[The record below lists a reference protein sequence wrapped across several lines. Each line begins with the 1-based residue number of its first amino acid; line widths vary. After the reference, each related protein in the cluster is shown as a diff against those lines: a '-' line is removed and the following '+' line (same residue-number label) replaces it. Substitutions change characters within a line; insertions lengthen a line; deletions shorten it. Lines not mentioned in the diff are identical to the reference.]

1 MEETGDRPG
10 AVTNQQRRVGGVDV
24 AANGV
29 RVGDARADV
38 GVAEARRRFGG
49 IDVPA
54 SLVGMLTALAFLVL
68 FAGLVGAAIGTV
80 GYQTGLDGNEEE
92 LSIASLAGGVVA
104 LFLAYLLG
112 GWTAARIAR
121 YDGVRNGLMTGVWT
135 IVLAAVASGLAAWLG
150 SEYDVLRNVDL
161 PQWFSRDAL
170 ATGAI
175 VSGIVAVATMLA
187 AGALGGGWGERFHRR
202 ADQAIVATRSG
213 GIGLETER
221 RAERR

>member
-1 MEETGDRPG
+1 MEDRGDRPG
-10 AVTNQQRRVGGVDV
+10 AVTSHERRAGGVGV
-24 AANGV
+24 HANGV
-29 RVGDARADV
+29 RVSDARADV
-38 GVAEARRRFGG
+38 GVAEARSRFGG

-135 IVLAAVASGLAAWLG
+135 IALAAVASALAAWLG

-161 PQWFSRDAL
+161 PQWFSEDAL
-170 ATGAI
+170 TIGAI
-175 VSGIVAVATMLA
+175 ASAAVAVVAMLV
-187 AGALGGGWGERFHRR
+187 AGALGGAWGERFHRH
-202 ADQAIVATRSG
+202 ADAAIVSTRPG
-213 GIGLETER
+213 GVGPGAVR
-221 RAERR
+221 